1 MNQNNEVKLDF
12 SALDKITVPEVDS
25 IEAFENK
32 VDAEEIKEDV
42 LDEMG
47 EIPEEEFDPNDTP
60 EDLANDTHLNEPN
73 TEANTGEGQDEDA
86 LRELAKW
93 GHELGIFDYDED
105 KFESSEDYFKEQFFD
120 KVKKE
125 ALQAVPDEFK
135 QIMNAYMQGVPL
147 NELLNSKAREE
158 SFAQL
163 SEDELSADD
172 GLQED
177 LVKQWLSLQDY
188 EADEIDEKI
197 ESYKEGLLL
206 EKEAKT
212 ALKKLKKYEST
223 YQQRLA
229 QEAEMQRK
237 AQEEQYTA
245 VINDLKNTIQSAETF
260 IPGVSMGS
268 NEKEKLFAA
277 LTKRDRE
284 GRTELEKKMSSKEMQ
299 LAVAQFVMQ
308 LEGKVDAVERKA
320 LTKAAKQ
327 TKETVNSGTTPKTK
341 TSVDLGV
348 IRQALKKS
356 KQQYKF

>member
-1 MNQNNEVKLDF
+1 MSTNNEVKLDF

-32 VDAEEIKEDV
+32 VDTEEIKEDV
-42 LDEMG
+42 LDE
-47 EIPEEEFDPNDTP
+47 ISEEADPI
-60 EDLANDTHLNEPN
+60 EDLEGDTHLNEPASQIEEESSEN
-73 TEANTGEGQDEDA
+73 ADNEEP
-86 LRELAKW
+86 LREIAKW
-93 GHELGIFDYDED
+93 GHELGIFDYDEES
-105 KFESSEDYFKEQFFD
+105 FEASEDYFKEKFFE

-125 ALQAVPDEFK
+125 ALQAVPEEFQ
-135 QIMNAYMQGVPL
+135 QIMDAYMRGVPL
-147 NELLNSKAREE
+147 ADLLNSKAREE
-158 SFAQL
+158 SFESLTDDML
-163 SEDELSADD
+163 SEDDT
-172 GLQED
+172 LQEN

-188 EADEIDEKI
+188 DRDEIEEKV
-197 ESYKEGLLL
+197 EAYKEGLLL

-212 ALKKLKKYEST
+212 ALKKLKKYESA

-229 QEAEMQRK
+229 QEAEMQRR
-237 AQEEQYTA
+237 AQIQQYQT
-245 VINDLKNTIQSAETF
+245 VIEDLKSTIQSTETF
-260 IPGVSMGS
+260 IPGVIMRD
-268 NEKEKLFAA
+268 NEKERLFAA

-284 GRTELEKKMSSKEMQ
+284 GRTELEKRMASKEMQ

-320 LTKAAKQ
+320 LTKAVKQ
-327 TKETVNSGTTPKTK
+327 TKDTINSNASGKSK